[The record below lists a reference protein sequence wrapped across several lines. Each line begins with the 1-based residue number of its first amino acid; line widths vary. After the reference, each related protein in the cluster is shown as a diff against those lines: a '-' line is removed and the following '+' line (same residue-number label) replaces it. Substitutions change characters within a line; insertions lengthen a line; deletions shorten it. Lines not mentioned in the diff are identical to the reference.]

1 MASTVN
7 QGKEQRAI
15 GQPSYGTIPPQGG
28 PQACVSRMNQQHR
41 EIRAMLKGMAPKR
54 AIAWI
59 QSFELP
65 QEEAQCIAE
74 CDVRRRSC
82 VEQAFCMNVSVD
94 VVKRCRR
101 RAYRKIADGLNAE
114 KSHT

>member
-1 MASTVN
+1 ML
-7 QGKEQRAI
+7 
-15 GQPSYGTIPPQGG
+15 
-28 PQACVSRMNQQHR
+28 QA
-41 EIRAMLKGMAPKR
+41 MAPKR

-82 VEQAFCMNVSVD
+82 IEQAFRMNVSVD

-101 RAYRKIADGLNAE
+101 RAYRKIADGLNAGQG
-114 KSHT
+114 HT

>member
-1 MASTVN
+1 MK
-7 QGKEQRAI
+7 QE
-15 GQPSYGTIPPQGG
+15 
-28 PQACVSRMNQQHR
+28 HR
-41 EIRAMLKGMAPKR
+41 EIRAMLQGMAPKR

-65 QEEAQCIAE
+65 REEAQCIAE

-82 VEQAFCMNVSVD
+82 VEQAFRMNVSVD